1 MYLKDRVG
9 ETSIAK
15 NGLKMTIVAYRGCND
30 IDIKFEDD
38 VIVSNKQY
46 SCFKSGDIRHP
57 SKKPKKVCVLS
68 IDKYLGKKVKT
79 ADGLVAEVIAYR
91 SSRDVDI
98 LFEDGTL
105 YKNNSIYILKEGV
118 NLRGY
123 RSYIGEKKIMNCGQL
138 AEIVDVR
145 TMNDIDIKI
154 EGTILKGVTYYRFKK
169 GELNT
174 LGISMN
180 KSNVRVGEERV
191 MNCGMNARI
200 IEYISVQDIT
210 VKFDDDT
217 IVSHKRYRDFLNG
230 SIQNPK
236 LPKKPPTKPKKSY
249 VGKTAIM
256 KCGLKATIIRSDGSK
271 DIDVEFETGEVVY
284 GKRYGNFIRGNIS
297 PENRINRLGEEII
310 TNCGLKATI
319 VEYNGS
325 KDITVQFEDGYIVSG
340 KTYREFFIGQV
351 KHNSLKLV
359 YNCVRNDSTLGS
371 FDVLKVAYKL
381 ENPKSVHYICQC
393 KKCGL
398 KDILSPSEM
407 LEHKCSN

>member
-1 MYLKDRVG
+1 M
-9 ETSIAK
+9 
-15 NGLKMTIVAYRGCND
+15 
-30 IDIKFEDD
+30 
-38 VIVSNKQY
+38 
-46 SCFKSGDIRHP
+46 
-57 SKKPKKVCVLS
+57 
-68 IDKYLGKKVKT
+68 
-79 ADGLVAEVIAYR
+79 
-91 SSRDVDI
+91 DI
-98 LFEDGTL
+98 LLEDGTL
-105 YKNNSIYILKEGV
+105 YKNKSIYILKEGV

-191 MNCGMNARI
+191 MNCGMNAKI
-200 IEYISVQDIT
+200 IEYINVQDIS

-230 SIQNPK
+230 GIQNPK

-256 KCGLKATIIRSDGSK
+256 NCGLKATIIRSDGSK
-271 DIDVEFETGEVVY
+271 NIDVEFETGEVVY
-284 GKRYGNFIRGNIS
+284 GKRYCNFIKGNIS
-297 PENRINRLGEEII
+297 PEKQVSRLGENII

-325 KDITVQFEDGYIVSG
+325 KDITVQFEDGYIVKG
-340 KTYREFFIGQV
+340 KTYFSFKRGHIR
-351 KHNSLKLV
+351 HSSLQLA
-359 YNCVRNDSTLGS
+359 YNDVITSSTLGS